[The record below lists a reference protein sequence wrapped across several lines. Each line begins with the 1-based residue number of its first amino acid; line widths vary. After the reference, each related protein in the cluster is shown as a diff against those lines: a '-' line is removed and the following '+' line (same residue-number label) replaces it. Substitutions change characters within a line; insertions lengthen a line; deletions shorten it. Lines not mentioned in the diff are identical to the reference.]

1 MNQIEKE
8 VYHYFKR
15 TPIDV
20 MDEEEGTIAST
31 NRWLLNTPREDGS
44 DNIGML
50 NLWLA
55 TKVVSDTSNLE
66 FGDESVIDSM
76 VNICDNLIE
85 YGLLKEDPQYKRQKF
100 TLITNEELNARRDER
115 GPYSRPEH
123 D

>member
-31 NRWLLNTPREDGS
+31 GRWQLSVPREDGS

-55 TKVVSDTSNLE
+55 TKVVSDSSNLE
-66 FGDESVIDSM
+66 FGDDSVIDSM